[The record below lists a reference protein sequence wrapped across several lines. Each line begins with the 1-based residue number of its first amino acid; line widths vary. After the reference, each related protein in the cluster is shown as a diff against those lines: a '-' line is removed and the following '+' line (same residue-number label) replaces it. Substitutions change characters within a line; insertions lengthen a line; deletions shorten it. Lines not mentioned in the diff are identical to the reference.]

1 MLGGAWE
8 WSAFLHHDRRRV
20 RAAYVAL
27 VALGLIAAWS
37 VSTTID
43 SLSMLLLGA
52 CAWWVIALLWI
63 MLAPQR
69 GGAISAAIAGL
80 CALVPA
86 GVALARLRLEPNG
99 GELLVFVLLI
109 VMAADVGAYF
119 AGHALGKTKLAPQV
133 SPGKTWEGVIGGF
146 VVSVLVAFVG
156 SRWLG
161 WPTTPMMLL
170 ALGAA
175 AFSVV
180 GDLIESLMKRH
191 SGLKDSGRLFPGH
204 GGLLDRLDSLTAGVP
219 LLVLGLLKAGLLS
232 HWVRIAMRPSCS
244 RSAGSSNPPTPCWL
258 MPRLLRSCRRR
269 SVQRVCR
276 RKCMRVWRRSMRS
289 RHCPRHRTSWR
300 ASWVR
305 QGSPRRSPPLVRAS
319 A

>member
-1 MLGGAWE
+1 MSLKPVGLQQRLITALVLFALLVALVFLAPAWATIVIVAMAILGGAWE
-8 WSAFLHHDRRRV
+8 WSAFLHHDRRPV
-20 RAAYVAL
+20 RAAYVL
-27 VALGLIAAWS
+27 LIALGLVAAWS
-37 VSTTID
+37 ISANVELFSW
-43 SLSMLLLGA
+43 LLLGA

-69 GGAISAAIAGL
+69 GGAISAAVAGV

-99 GELLVFVLLI
+99 AALLVFVLLI

-119 AGHALGKTKLAPQV
+119 AGHAWGKTKLAPQV

-146 VVSVLVAFVG
+146 IVSVLVAFVG

-161 WPTTPMMLL
+161 WPTLSIMLL

-219 LLVLGLLKAGLLS
+219 LLVLGLLKAGLIGAALAPGFS
-232 HWVRIAMRPSCS
+232 
-244 RSAGSSNPPTPCWL
+244 G
-258 MPRLLRSCRRR
+258 
-269 SVQRVCR
+269 
-276 RKCMRVWRRSMRS
+276 
-289 RHCPRHRTSWR
+289 
-300 ASWVR
+300 
-305 QGSPRRSPPLVRAS
+305 
-319 A
+319 

>member
-1 MLGGAWE
+1 MSRKPVGLQQRLITALVLLALLVALVFLAPPWATIAVIALAMLGGAWE

-27 VALGLIAAWS
+27 VALGLVAAWS

-43 SLSMLLLGA
+43 SLSMLLLAA

-69 GGAISAAIAGL
+69 GGAISAAFAGL

-86 GVALARLRLEPNG
+86 GVALARVRLEPNG
-99 GELLVFVLLI
+99 GELLVFILLI

-146 VVSVLVAFVG
+146 VVSVLVAYGG

-180 GDLIESLMKRH
+180 GDLVESLMKRH

-219 LLVLGLLKAGLLS
+219 LLVLGLLKAGLIGAALAPEF
-232 HWVRIAMRPSCS
+232 IE
-244 RSAGSSNPPTPCWL
+244 
-258 MPRLLRSCRRR
+258 
-269 SVQRVCR
+269 
-276 RKCMRVWRRSMRS
+276 
-289 RHCPRHRTSWR
+289 
-300 ASWVR
+300 
-305 QGSPRRSPPLVRAS
+305 
-319 A
+319 